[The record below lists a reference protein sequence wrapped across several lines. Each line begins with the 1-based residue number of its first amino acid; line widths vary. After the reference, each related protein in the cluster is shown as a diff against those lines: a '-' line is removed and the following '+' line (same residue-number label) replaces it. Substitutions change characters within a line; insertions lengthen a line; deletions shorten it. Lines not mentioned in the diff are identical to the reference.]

1 MHPQPQSDLKVKR
14 LKGKTTIDFLFKKGA
29 VFQTKNLL
37 LRLSENPGS
46 KDLFIGVSVS
56 KRNFNRAVD
65 RNRVKRQ
72 LRTVLKQHENEFR
85 YGGKYMLLY
94 TGKKLPQTDALS
106 QETLQLLKKIS
117 ASFDF

>member
-1 MHPQPQSDLKVKR
+1 MHPQPLSDFKIKR
-14 LKGKTTIDFLFKKGA
+14 LKGKTTIDYLFKKGV

-65 RNRVKRQ
+65 RNRIKRQ
-72 LRTVLKQHENEFR
+72 LRSVVKQLEHDQKFDFR
-85 YGGKYMLLY
+85 GECMILY
-94 TGKKLPQTDALS
+94 TGKRTPKTKALLEEAS
-106 QETLQLLKKIS
+106 QLLNKTPN
-117 ASFDF
+117 

>member
-1 MHPQPQSDLKVKR
+1 MHPQPLSDFKIKR
-14 LKGKTTIDFLFKKGA
+14 LKGKTTIDYLFKKGA

-65 RNRVKRQ
+65 RNRIKRQ
-72 LRTVLKQHENEFR
+72 LRSVVKQLEHDQKFGFR
-85 YGGKYMLLY
+85 GECMILY
-94 TGKKLPQTDALS
+94 TGKTTPKTKALLEEAS
-106 QETLQLLKKIS
+106 QLLNKTPN
-117 ASFDF
+117 